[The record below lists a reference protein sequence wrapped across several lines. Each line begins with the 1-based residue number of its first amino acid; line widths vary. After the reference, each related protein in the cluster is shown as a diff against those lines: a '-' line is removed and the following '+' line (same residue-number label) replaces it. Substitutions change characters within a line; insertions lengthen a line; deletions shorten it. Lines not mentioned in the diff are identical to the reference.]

1 MAEHDDTI
9 RLTAKGV
16 WRGFREMFAIA
27 LFSIPFGIAFGTAA
41 ADAGVPPLETILMS
55 VFTFSGVAQFAA
67 LEFWREPVAWGMLIF
82 VVTAGSARL
91 IVMGAVLAPWL
102 NRLTPG
108 RRFLA
113 LAWLSDPNFAKSQP
127 AYRAGERDAGTLLGA
142 GLALWSLWVIG
153 TVIGA
158 LAGNVIGD
166 VSVYGF
172 DVVMVCFFS
181 AMVAGEAGRRTAFL
195 PIAAAALVAV
205 VTLPWLPGGWNV
217 IAAALAGGAVT
228 VLRDDG

>member
-1 MAEHDDTI
+1 MVQHDDTI

-16 WRGFREMFAIA
+16 WRGFRDMFAIA

-55 VFTFSGVAQFAA
+55 VLTFSGVAQFAA

-108 RRFLA
+108 RRLLA
-113 LAWLSDPNFAKSQP
+113 MAWLSDPNFAKSQP

-142 GLALWSLWVIG
+142 GLALWSLWVVG
-153 TVIGA
+153 TAIGA
-158 LAGNVIGD
+158 LAGNVIGN
-166 VSVYGF
+166 VSDYGF
-172 DVVMVCFFS
+172 DVVMICFFG
-181 AMVAGEAGRRTAFL
+181 AMVAGEAGGRTAFL

-217 IAAALAGGAVT
+217 IAAALAGGIVT
-228 VLRDDG
+228 LLRDDG